1 MTKEELETWLN
12 IFRTASVMGNE
23 LRSTG
28 GQIATLVCV
37 LLRDATAA
45 ELMRRKAEPHVLQNI
60 TPPQ

>member
-1 MTKEELETWLN
+1 MTKEELETWLR
-12 IFRTASVMGNE
+12 IFREASVMGNE

-45 ELMRRKAEPHVLQNI
+45 ELMRRKAQEQAA
-60 TPPQ
+60 Q

>member
-1 MTKEELETWLN
+1 MSLEELETWLR

-37 LLRDATAA
+37 LLRDATAT
-45 ELMRRKAEPHVLQNI
+45 EIMRQKAKIHPLQNM

>member
-1 MTKEELETWLN
+1 MTREELETWLR
-12 IFRTASVMGNE
+12 IFREASVMGNE

-45 ELMRRKAEPHVLQNI
+45 ELMRRKAQD
-60 TPPQ
+60 QAAQ